1 MSNKHTRTVTSK
13 SLFNLANNFNIQSIE
28 DKLVDKGV
36 VKQVFFDTAEIIDM
50 IVGIR
55 SFYASSH
62 VNINLF
68 NRESTLVHSLAYEGW
83 LGEIHMLPP
92 HQDELYHKIT
102 EKDNLNFPKKRYN
115 DDQDIVNDLLYQ
127 AGITEIEQVL
137 RKLSSEKEVKKYII
151 ENFDKIDAPLLF
163 KVAKL
168 VQHPFWYNRYK
179 YLLEEKKII
188 KINNSSYDTQSLIKK
203 PVFGKIFECLSNAR
217 STRSE
222 NNLYDAFSLTILQDR
237 LERYKKDKE
246 NHPLPTYYVSSP
258 VVYRALKNYIREN
271 QSGHFYYKFDG
282 EKIPI
287 IRDSEFFILDAVFN
301 ATKEKKDDF
310 ENFMGEY
317 HDNTLN
323 LKDEIS
329 NIDKEAKLLDKVLNV
344 NYNKT
349 FRDRTNEIINLRFFK
364 KIWLENKGLDVVASD
379 LFRYYNETINDEKSK
394 KELANA
400 VEKEKNKI
408 QKQFGKT
415 LPRMKLSK
423 KILRETAGFKSSIER
438 INEYIEIPQ
447 DVFREFA
454 LTRFSFK
461 ENVCDKIQK
470 LIERLFRSHRNDD
483 NLSYVQGIFG
493 VVNYLLD
500 GVEVAQNP
508 KGNDTKRYDEFT
520 VGLAILWIFEEYSL
534 INDICKRVSGLD
546 EKGKLTYPDHRIAL
560 VHGSSI
566 FPSGERRRSIAYE
579 IIECLEEK
587 FSKDNYKVW
596 IGLSYI
602 HFNIWNYLS
611 NYPSLPELMLEGDRK
626 KYRNEDIYKKYYKK
640 AIFNLKKSIDYLKH
654 LITLEINENEDR
666 AYRRTKYFYAINN
679 YIYYITK
686 GGSYQSFDTLE
697 PYYEILSNAEQNQNH
712 WQNRF
717 HDTLAWYN
725 LRQAI
730 RNRNNSELFNFYIK
744 RADSRCQKFNP
755 VLLREQRLKNR
766 LEDLIE
772 KEKLHFAE

>member
-1 MSNKHTRTVTSK
+1 MSNKHTRTVTSQ
-13 SLFNLANNFNIQSIE
+13 SLFNLASNFNIQSIE
-28 DKLVDKGV
+28 DKLTEKGII
-36 VKQVFFDTAEIIDM
+36 KQVFFDTAEIIDM

-62 VNINLF
+62 VDINLF

-83 LGEIHMLPP
+83 LSEIHLLPP

-102 EKDNLNFPKKRYN
+102 EKGSLNFPKRRYN

-127 AGITEIEQVL
+127 AGITEIEQIL
-137 RKLSSEKEVKKYII
+137 SKLSSEKEIKKYII
-151 ENFDKIDAPLLF
+151 ENFDKVDAPLLF

-168 VQHPFWYNRYK
+168 IQHPFWYNRYK
-179 YLLEEKKII
+179 YLLEDKKII
-188 KINNSSYDTQSLIKK
+188 KINNSSYDTKNLIRE
-203 PVFGKIFECLSNAR
+203 PVFGEIFECLSSVR

-222 NNLYDAFSLTILQDR
+222 NNLYDAFSLTILQNK
-237 LERYKKDKE
+237 LEAYKKDKK

-258 VVYRALKNYIREN
+258 VVYRALKNYVKEN
-271 QSGHFYYKFDG
+271 QSGHFYYEFER

-301 ATKEKKDDF
+301 ATKENKDDF

-317 HDNTLN
+317 HDNTLG

-329 NIDKEAKLLDKVLNV
+329 NVDKEAKLLDKVLNI
-344 NYNKT
+344 NYDKT
-349 FRDRTNEIINLRFFK
+349 FQDRANEIINLRFFK
-364 KIWLENKGLDVVASD
+364 KIWLENKGLDIVVSD

-423 KILRETAGFKSSIER
+423 KILRETVGFKSSIRR
-438 INEYIEIPQ
+438 INEHIEIPQ

-461 ENVCDKIQK
+461 EDACGKIQQ
-470 LIERLFRSHRNDD
+470 LIERLFRSHHDDD
-483 NLSYVQGIFG
+483 NLSYVHCILG

-500 GVEVAQNP
+500 GVEAAQNP
-508 KGNDTKRYDEFT
+508 KQGDTKIYDEFT
-520 VGLAILWIFEEYSL
+520 VGLAILWVFEEYSL
-534 INDICKRVSGLD
+534 INYICKKVSGLD
-546 EKGKLTYPDHRIAL
+546 EKGKLVYPDHRIAL

-566 FPSGERRRSIAYE
+566 FPSGERRRGIAYE

-587 FSKDNYKVW
+587 FSQKNYKVW
-596 IGLSYI
+596 IGLSYMY
-602 HFNIWNYLS
+602 FNIWNHLS
-611 NYPSLPELMLEGDRK
+611 SYSSIPELMIEEDK
-626 KYRNEDIYKKYYKK
+626 KTYKTEKIYEKYYQK
-640 AIFNLKKSIDYLKH
+640 AIKNLRKAIDYLKK
-654 LITLEINENEDR
+654 LTKSEIDENEDKI
-666 AYRRTKYFYAINN
+666 YRWTKYYYAVNN
-679 YIYYITK
+679 YIYYVTK
-686 GGSYQSFDTLE
+686 GGAEEVFNTIE
-697 PYYEILSNAEQNQNH
+697 PYCEILRSAEEKQNH

-725 LRQAI
+725 LRQAV
-730 RNRNNSELFNFYIK
+730 RNKENSDLFEYHIDKAEK
-744 RADSRCQKFNP
+744 RCSDFNP
-755 VLLREQRLKNR
+755 VLSRERRLKER
-766 LEDLIE
+766 LKDSI
-772 KEKLHFAE
+772 KKQKLGQKR